1 MVDRFHIG
9 RKLDICVFILDNC
22 SIYTINFNIFKIT
35 FNLRIKRDEFVRID
49 YSQVCY
55 IVILRL
61 VDPDGVDELEHVSMG
76 VGLAWE

>member
-1 MVDRFHIG
+1 M
-9 RKLDICVFILDNC
+9 
-22 SIYTINFNIFKIT
+22 
-35 FNLRIKRDEFVRID
+35 LRIKRNEFVRID

-61 VDPDGVDELEHVSMG
+61 VDHDGVDELEHVSMG